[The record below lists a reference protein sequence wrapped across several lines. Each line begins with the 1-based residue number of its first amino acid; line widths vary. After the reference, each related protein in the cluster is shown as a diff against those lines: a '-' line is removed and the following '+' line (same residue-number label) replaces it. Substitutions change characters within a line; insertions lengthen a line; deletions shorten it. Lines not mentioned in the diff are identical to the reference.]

1 MFKNFINALK
11 VKEIRNKILITILLV
26 VIYRLGCWIP
36 VPGVDAAAFSAQVS
50 SDEGFLG
57 LLSSVSGGALANGAI
72 LALGISPYISASIII
87 QLLTIAIPS
96 LERLSKMGDE
106 GKKRIA
112 FYTKIAALALA
123 IAQAIAIV
131 ISFKGVLKEY
141 TLGYGFELP
150 TWIVGTIVTLI
161 LIAGS
166 MFTYWIGEKI
176 TEVGITNGQSILIFV
191 GILSTAATSLLG
203 TIKDLFTDNWK
214 SSLTGILVFLIA
226 LVLIFGFIV
235 WIDGSERRIPVQYA
249 KQIKGRKMYGGQ
261 STYIPIRVNSTGVM
275 PIIFAMS
282 LLTFPQLLISIF
294 TDPAESKFYTWY
306 SKWLGTGSWLY
317 IILVGL
323 LITFFAY
330 FWAQVTFNP
339 EDVSKN
345 IQQNGG
351 FVQGIRPGKQ
361 TADYLKK
368 ISNRITLFGAIFLS
382 IIAIIPSLL
391 FKYIGQII
399 GGTGLVNAFSAT
411 GLLIVVSVAIEFDKS
426 LEAQMLMKNYKG
438 FLK

>member
-1 MFKNFINALK
+1 MFKNFINAFK
-11 VKEIRNKILITILLV
+11 VKDIRNKILLTLLLV
-26 VIYRLGCWIP
+26 LIYRLGCWIP
-36 VPGVDAAAFSAQVS
+36 VPGVDATVFSESVGADQ
-50 SDEGFLG
+50 GFLG
-57 LLSSVSGGALANGAI
+57 LLSSVSGGALANGSI

-112 FYTKIAALALA
+112 FYTKIAALVLA
-123 IAQAIAIV
+123 IAQAVAIV
-131 ISFKGVLKEY
+131 VSFKDVLKDS
-141 TLGYGFELP
+141 TSIAGFALP
-150 TWIVGTIVTLI
+150 KWIVGTIVTLI

-176 TEVGITNGQSILIFV
+176 TEFGITNGQSMLIFV
-191 GILSTAATSLLG
+191 GILSTAATSLYSNVSEIFAGKTENLIELG
-203 TIKDLFTDNWK
+203 T
-214 SSLTGILVFLIA
+214 FLLA
-226 LVLIFGFIV
+226 LIVIFGFIV
-235 WIDGSERRIPVQYA
+235 WIDGSERKVPVQYA

-282 LLTFPQLLISIF
+282 LLSFPQLILSIF
-294 TDPAESKFYTWY
+294 VDTSTNSFYQWY
-306 SKWLGTGSWLY
+306 SKWVGAGSWVY
-317 IILVGL
+317 IVLVGL

-330 FWAQVTFNP
+330 FWTQVTFNP
-339 EDVSKN
+339 EDISKN

-351 FVQGIRPGKQ
+351 FIPGIRPGKP
-361 TADYLKK
+361 TAEYLKK
-368 ISNRITLFGAIFLS
+368 ISNRITLFGALFLS
-382 IIAIIPSLL
+382 IIAIVPSLL
-391 FKYIGQII
+391 FKAISAGS
-399 GGTGLVNAFSAT
+399 LVNAFSAT

-426 LEAQMLMKNYKG
+426 LEAQMLMKSYKG

>member
-1 MFKNFINALK
+1 MFKNFINAFK
-11 VKEIRNKILITILLV
+11 VKEIRNKLILTVVLV
-26 VIYRLGCWIP
+26 IIYRLGCWIP
-36 VPGVDAAAFSAQVS
+36 VPGVDASAFSSQVNG
-50 SDEGFLG
+50 DEGFLA

-72 LALGISPYISASIII
+72 LALGISPYVSASIII

-112 FYTKIAALALA
+112 LYTKIAALALA
-123 IAQAIAIV
+123 IAQAVAV
-131 ISFKGVLKEY
+131 VVSFEGVLKES
-141 TLGYGFELP
+141 TLGSGFALP
-150 TWIVGTIVTLI
+150 TWAVGIIVTLI
-161 LIAGS
+161 LVAGS

-176 TEVGITNGQSILIFV
+176 TEIGITNGQSILIFV
-191 GILSTAATSLLG
+191 GILSTAATSLLASLQG
-203 TIKDLFTDNWK
+203 LFSNAWKDSLIELVLF
-214 SSLTGILVFLIA
+214 LGALI
-226 LVLIFGFIV
+226 LIFGFIV

-282 LLTFPQLLISIF
+282 LLSFPQLILSIF
-294 TDPAESKFYTWY
+294 VDTTQNKFYEVY
-306 SKWLGTGSWLY
+306 SKLLGTGSWLY
-317 IILVGL
+317 IVLVGI

-330 FWAQVTFNP
+330 FWTQVTFNP

-368 ISNRITLFGAIFLS
+368 ISNRITLFGAMFLS
-382 IIAIIPSLL
+382 VIAIIPSLL
-391 FKYIGQII
+391 FKSIS
-399 GGTGLVNAFSAT
+399 TGSLVGAFSAT

-426 LEAQMLMKNYKG
+426 LEAQLLIKNYKG

>member
-1 MFKNFINALK
+1 MFKNFINAFK
-11 VKEIRNKILITILLV
+11 VKEIRGKILLTLLLV
-26 VIYRLGCWIP
+26 LIYRLGCWIP
-36 VPGVDAAAFSAQVS
+36 VPGVDATAFSESVGA
-50 SDEGFLG
+50 DEGFLG
-57 LLSSVSGGALANGAI
+57 LLSSVSGGALANGSL

-112 FYTKIAALALA
+112 FYTKIAALVLA
-123 IAQAIAIV
+123 IAQAVAIV
-131 ISFKGVLKEY
+131 ISFQNVLNDSYFGSGVEMPK
-141 TLGYGFELP
+141 
-150 TWIVGTIVTLI
+150 WIVGTIVTLI

-176 TEVGITNGQSILIFV
+176 TELGITNGQSMLIFV
-191 GILSTAATSLLG
+191 GILSTAATSLYTNVSDIFAGKTENLLELG
-203 TIKDLFTDNWK
+203 LF
-214 SSLTGILVFLIA
+214 LLALI
-226 LVLIFGFIV
+226 LIFGFIV
-235 WIDGSERRIPVQYA
+235 WIDGSERKVPVQYA

-282 LLTFPQLLISIF
+282 LLSFPQLILSIF
-294 TDPAESKFYTWY
+294 VDTSNNSFYQWY
-306 SKWLGTGSWLY
+306 SKWIGTGSWIY

-330 FWAQVTFNP
+330 FWTQVTFNP
-339 EDVSKN
+339 EDISKN

-351 FVQGIRPGKQ
+351 FIPGIRPGKP
-361 TADYLKK
+361 TADYLRK
-368 ISNRITLFGAIFLS
+368 ISNRITLFGALFLS
-382 IIAIIPSLL
+382 IIAIVPSLL
-391 FKYIGQII
+391 FKAISAGS
-399 GGTGLVNAFSAT
+399 LVNAFSAT

-426 LEAQMLMKNYKG
+426 LEAQMLMKSYKG

>member
-11 VKEIRNKILITILLV
+11 VKEIRNKILLTILLV
-26 VIYRLGCWIP
+26 LIYRLGCWIP
-36 VPGVDAAAFSAQVS
+36 VPGVNAEAFASQIGE
-50 SDEGFLG
+50 DGGFLS
-57 LLSSVSGGALANGAI
+57 LLSSISGGALANGSI

-96 LERLSKMGDE
+96 LERLSRMGDE
-106 GKKRIA
+106 GKKKIA
-112 FYTKIAALALA
+112 FYTKIAALVLA
-123 IAQAIAIV
+123 VAQAVAIV
-131 ISFKGVLKEY
+131 LSFDDVLKGSSNG
-141 TLGYGFELP
+141 LGMSLP
-150 TWIVGTIVTLI
+150 TWITGTIVTLI

-166 MFTYWIGEKI
+166 MFTFWLGEKI
-176 TEVGITNGQSILIFV
+176 TEIGITNGQSLLIFV
-191 GILSTAATSLLG
+191 GILSTAATSLLTNIVG
-203 TIKDLFTDNWK
+203 IFDGHMENLGELGLF
-214 SSLTGILVFLIA
+214 LLALI
-226 LVLIFGFIV
+226 LIFGFIV
-235 WIDGSERRIPVQYA
+235 WIDGSERKVPVQYA

-261 STYIPIRVNSTGVM
+261 STYIPIRVNATGVM

-282 LLTFPQLLISIF
+282 LLSFPQLIMSIF
-294 TDPAESKFYTWY
+294 VDTETSKFYRWY
-306 SKWLGTGSWLY
+306 SEWLGAGSYVY

-351 FVQGIRPGKQ
+351 FIPGIRPGKP

-368 ISNRITLFGAIFLS
+368 ISNRVTLFGAVFLS
-382 IIAIIPSLL
+382 IIAIVPSIL
-391 FKYIGQII
+391 FSAISNGSS
-399 GGTGLVNAFSAT
+399 LVNAFSAT
-411 GLLIVVSVAIEFDKS
+411 GLLIVVSVALEFDKS
-426 LEAQMLMKNYKG
+426 LEAQMLMKSYKG